1 MITNNEKLTVSV
13 KEAAIMLGI
22 SKNLAYSLARCGK
35 LPGVIHLGSKR
46 MVVSRAVIE
55 RVLNG
60 DNEVQEIGDGKH
72 WTVSRE

>member
-1 MITNNEKLTVSV
+1 MITNNERLTVSV

-22 SKNLAYSLARCGK
+22 SKNLAYSLARRGK
-35 LPGVIHLGSKR
+35 LPGVIQLGSKR

-72 WTVSRE
+72 